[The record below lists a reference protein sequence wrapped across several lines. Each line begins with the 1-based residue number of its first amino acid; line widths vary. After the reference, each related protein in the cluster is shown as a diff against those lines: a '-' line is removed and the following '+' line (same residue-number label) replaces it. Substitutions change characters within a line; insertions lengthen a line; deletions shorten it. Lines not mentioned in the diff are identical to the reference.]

1 MGITVRFLEYS
12 ISDSWP
18 LLFFFVIFV
27 TKIIKDNN
35 MNVYDFVVP
44 GDLGSYGV
52 LHLSENYHTRNAAS
66 VLFYM
71 EHNGHSPMYISD
83 ALTPVSRVPSR
94 GRLRLPTQQTTW
106 CQEHVLSS
114 GREHSVFPGL
124 WSGTLS
130 PSHCELSIP
139 SQRFVAG

>member
-1 MGITVRFLEYS
+1 
-12 ISDSWP
+12 
-18 LLFFFVIFV
+18 
-27 TKIIKDNN
+27 

-94 GRLRLPTQQTTW
+94 GRLRSADTTDYL
-106 CQEHVLSS
+106 VPRTRSKL